1 MPYLKVNGIQLYY
14 EERGNGNPVLC
25 IHGTSGSALMWEAAA
40 DTLAPL
46 GRIITYDRRGCT
58 RSERPVPYDRTM
70 VSEHADDAAAL
81 LRALDATPA
90 VVIGRSTGGEIAVDL
105 ALRYPAEVR
114 ALVLLEGG
122 GTSLTAD
129 GRRYVDDMAAM
140 LREVAFRD
148 PSAVGETLLRAVA
161 DDGAWESFSPEVQR
175 MFTDNGPAILAELAG
190 GAAADVS
197 IEQLARL
204 DRPTLL
210 VAATDSPEPERLA
223 VDALAEAIPGARK
236 VVVAGGHLIDP
247 AGPAVLAF
255 LTDILHE
262 PTPRLSRTGTP

>member
-105 ALRYPAEVR
+105 ALRYPDRVR
-114 ALVLLEGG
+114 ALVLLEGDAPSFSDEA
-122 GTSLTAD
+122 TRWIAD
-129 GRRYVDDMAAM
+129 VTEQVLAAAEEDM
-140 LREVAFRD
+140 
-148 PSAVGETLLRAVA
+148 SSVGETVVRAVA
-161 DDGAWESFSPEVQR
+161 GPGAWEGLPEPVR
-175 MFTDNGPAILAELAG
+175 EMLTGNGPAIVAEVRGGYPDLTAGRLATI
-190 GAAADVS
+190 D
-197 IEQLARL
+197 Q
-204 DRPTLL
+204 PTLL
-210 VAATDSPEPERLA
+210 VAAKESLQ
-223 VDALAEAIPGARK
+223 PGFEEVTSAMAAAMPSAR
-236 VVVAGGHLIDP
+236 VEWVEGGHLVDP
-247 AGPAVLAF
+247 AHPVVLAF
-255 LTDILHE
+255 VDEVLAGADCG
-262 PTPRLSRTGTP
+262 P